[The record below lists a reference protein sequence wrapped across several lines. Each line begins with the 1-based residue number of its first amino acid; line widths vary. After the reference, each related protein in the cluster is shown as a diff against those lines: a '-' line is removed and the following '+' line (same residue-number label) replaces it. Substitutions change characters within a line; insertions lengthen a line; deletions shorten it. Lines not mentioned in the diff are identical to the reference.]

1 MKKLIR
7 LFSNPSRSQ
16 VATGLKDKYQKNNGK
31 LTNGEVMPGELFK
44 LYEKVLLR
52 PNDIVDQMK

>member
-1 MKKLIR
+1 MKKLISW
-7 LFSNPSRSQ
+7 FSNSPRSKD
-16 VATGLKDKYQKNNGK
+16 ATGLQDKHQKHNRK

-52 PNDIVDQMK
+52 PKDIVDQMK